1 MSGKKIGF
9 VGGGRVARIMLGG
22 WAKAGRMPAE
32 VVVSDSD
39 PGVLTRLSNAFPNV
53 RTVGNDSAQAASQD
67 IVFLAVHP
75 PHVASATGDIRS
87 SLKPDAVLISLAPK
101 WTIEKLAGLLN
112 GFTRIAPS

>member
-39 PGVLTRLSNAFPNV
+39 PGALTRLPNAFPNV
-53 RTVGNDSAQAASQD
+53 RPVGNDNPQAASQD

-75 PHVASATGDIRS
+75 PHVAVVLGDIKS
-87 SLKPDAVLISLAPK
+87 SLKPDAILISLAPK
-101 WTIEKLAGLLN
+101 WTIDKLAGC
-112 GFTRIAPS
+112 